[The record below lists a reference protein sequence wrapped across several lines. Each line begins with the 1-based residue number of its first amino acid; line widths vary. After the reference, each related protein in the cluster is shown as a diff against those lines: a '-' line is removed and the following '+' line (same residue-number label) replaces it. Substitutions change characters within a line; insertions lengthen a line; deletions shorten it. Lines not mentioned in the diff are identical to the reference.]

1 METEKGIGHHEK
13 HRLYYSKAVKL
24 YFTNGLG
31 YVRISKIIPV
41 SATTVKNWCITF
53 AAENGITMEKKAN
66 EIRKRTTKTSAS
78 TEVPND
84 IKNLQA
90 EVLRLQKELKQEKL
104 RADAYDMMIDIAE
117 SRFNIPIR
125 KKAGTRR

>member
-1 METEKGIGHHEK
+1 MKTEKGIGHHEK
-13 HRLYYSKAVKL
+13 HRMYYSKAVKL

-31 YVRISKIIPV
+31 YLRISKIIPV

-66 EIRKRTTKTSAS
+66 EIRKRTTKTSVS

-125 KKAGTRR
+125 KKAGARR

>member
-1 METEKGIGHHEK
+1 MKTEKGIGHHEK
-13 HRLYYSKAVKL
+13 HRLYFSRVINL
-24 YFTNGLG
+24 YFTNGMG
-31 YVRISKIIPV
+31 YLRISKIIPV
-41 SATTVKNWCITF
+41 SATTVKKWCITF
-53 AAENGITMEKKAN
+53 AAENGITMEKRSN

-90 EVLRLQKELKQEKL
+90 EVLRLQKELKQQKL
-104 RADAYDMMIDIAE
+104 RADVYDKMIDIAE

-125 KKAGTRR
+125 KKAGARR